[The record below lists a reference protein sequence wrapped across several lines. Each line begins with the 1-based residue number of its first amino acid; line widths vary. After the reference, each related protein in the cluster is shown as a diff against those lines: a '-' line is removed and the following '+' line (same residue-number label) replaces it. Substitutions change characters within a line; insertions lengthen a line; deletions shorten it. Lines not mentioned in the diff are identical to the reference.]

1 MIEGR
6 LFQSIQH
13 ETGSEASVE
22 EDVQGAVEVVVRDRL
37 ADHGDAFLRTGVEVL
52 CDLDGVGGDEFAVDR
67 GFLGTERHT
76 GVVEAGVG
84 EGEDKAA
91 AGFDDLAYA
100 AHQRVDLGHVHY
112 GHVADGSIE
121 AQLPEGDDL
130 LLTGGI
136 EEAVF
141 DAISMFGGA
150 RASAFEEFCT
160 EVSSDDVNPKLRH
173 AAGEDPVAAGD
184 LKHRFSG
191 LQVEQ
196 AFARG
201 TNEDALE
208 VVAVAHAIVPECRIL
223 VPDAARFFIQ
233 VNWLGSVFGCHRLCF
248 PFW

>member
-1 MIEGR
+1 MIEGW
-6 LFQSIQH
+6 LFQSIQQ
-13 ETGSEASVE
+13 EAGSEAGVE
-22 EDVQGAVEVVVRDRL
+22 EDVQGTVEVVVRDRL
-37 ADHGDAFLRTGVEVL
+37 ANHGNALLRTGVEVL

-67 GFLGTERHT
+67 GFLCTERHT

-100 AHQRVDLGHVHY
+100 AHKRVDLGHVHY
-112 GHVADGSIE
+112 RHVADGSIE

-130 LLTGGI
+130 LLAGGI

-150 RASAFEEFCT
+150 RASPFEEFCT
-160 EVSSDDVNPKLRH
+160 EVSSDDVDPKLGH

-184 LKHRFSG
+184 LEHRFSG

-196 AFARG
+196 AFTRR
-201 TNEDALE
+201 TNKDELE
-208 VVAVAHAIVPECRIL
+208 VVAVAHSVVPE
-223 VPDAARFFIQ
+223 
-233 VNWLGSVFGCHRLCF
+233 
-248 PFW
+248 

>member
-6 LFQSIQH
+6 LFQAIQH
-13 ETGSEASVE
+13 EAGSEAGVE

-37 ADHGDAFLRTGVEVL
+37 ADHGNAFLRTRVEVL
-52 CDLDGVGGDEFAVDR
+52 GDLDGVGGDEFAVDR

-91 AGFDDLAYA
+91 PGFDNLANA
-100 AHQRVDLGHVHY
+100 AHQGVDLGHVHHR
-112 GHVADGSIE
+112 HVADGSIE

-130 LLTGGI
+130 LLAGGI

-141 DAISMFGGA
+141 DAISKFGGA

-160 EVSSDDVNPKLRH
+160 EVSSDDVDPKLGR
-173 AAGEDPVAAGD
+173 AAGEDPVAASD
-184 LKHRFSG
+184 LEHRFAG

-196 AFARG
+196 AFTRR

-208 VVAVAHAIVPECRIL
+208 VVAVAHSVVPE
-223 VPDAARFFIQ
+223 
-233 VNWLGSVFGCHRLCF
+233 
-248 PFW
+248 

>member
-6 LFQSIQH
+6 LFQSIQN
-13 ETGSEASVE
+13 EAGSEAGVE
-22 EDVQGAVEVVVRDRL
+22 EDMQGTVEIVVRGRL
-37 ADHGDAFLRTGVEVL
+37 ANHGNALLRTGVEVL
-52 CDLDGVGGDEFAVDR
+52 CDLDGAGSDEFAVDR

-100 AHQRVDLGHVHY
+100 AHQGVDLGHVHY
-112 GHVADGSIE
+112 RHVADSSIE

-130 LLTGGI
+130 LLAGGI

-160 EVSSDDVNPKLRH
+160 EVSRDDVDPQLGH
-173 AAGEDPVAAGD
+173 APGKDPVAAGD
-184 LKHRFSG
+184 LEHRFAG

-201 TNEDALE
+201 TNEDVLE
-208 VVAVAHAIVPECRIL
+208 VVAVAHSGVPERGIL

-233 VNWLGSVFGCHRLCF
+233 VN
-248 PFW
+248 

>member
-1 MIEGR
+1 MRVIEGGF
-6 LFQSIQH
+6 FQSIQY
-13 ETGSEASVE
+13 EAGSEAGVE
-22 EDVQGAVEVVVRDRL
+22 EDVQGTVEVVVRDRL
-37 ADHGDAFLRTGVEVL
+37 ANHGNAFLRTRVEVL

-91 AGFDDLAYA
+91 AGFDDLANA
-100 AHQRVDLGHVHY
+100 AHQGVNLGHVHY
-112 GHVADGSIE
+112 RHVADGSIE
-121 AQLPEGDDL
+121 AQLPKGDDL
-130 LLTGGI
+130 LLAGGI

-141 DAISMFGGA
+141 DAISMFRGA
-150 RASAFEEFCT
+150 RASTFEKFFT
-160 EVSSDDVNPKLRH
+160 KVSSDDVNPKLGH

-184 LKHRFSG
+184 LEHRFARQ
-191 LQVEQ
+191 QVEQ

-208 VVAVAHAIVPECRIL
+208 VVAVAHSGVPERGIL

-233 VNWLGSVFGCHRLCF
+233 VN
-248 PFW
+248 

>member
-6 LFQSIQH
+6 VFQSIQH
-13 ETGSEASVE
+13 EVGSEAGIE

-37 ADHGDAFLRTGVEVL
+37 ADYGNAFLRAGVEIL
-52 CDLDGVGGDEFAVDR
+52 GDLDGVGGDEFAVDR

-91 AGFDDLAYA
+91 PRFDNLAYA

-112 GHVADGSIE
+112 RHVADGSIE

-130 LLTGGI
+130 LLAGGI

-150 RASAFEEFCT
+150 RASAFEELCT
-160 EVSSDDVNPKLRH
+160 EVSSDDVDPTLGH
-173 AAGEDPVAAGD
+173 AAGAEPRAA
-184 LKHRFSG
+184 
-191 LQVEQ
+191 
-196 AFARG
+196 
-201 TNEDALE
+201 
-208 VVAVAHAIVPECRIL
+208 
-223 VPDAARFFIQ
+223 
-233 VNWLGSVFGCHRLCF
+233 
-248 PFW
+248 

>member
-6 LFQSIQH
+6 LFQAIQH
-13 ETGSEASVE
+13 EVGAEAGVE
-22 EDVQGAVEVVVRDRL
+22 EDVQGTVEVVVRDRL
-37 ADHGDAFLRTGVEVL
+37 ADHGNAFLWTGVEVL

-91 AGFDDLAYA
+91 ARFDNLANA
-100 AHQRVDLGHVHY
+100 AHQRVDLCHVHY
-112 GHVADGSIE
+112 RHVADGGIE

-130 LLTGGI
+130 LLAGGI

-150 RASAFEEFCT
+150 RPSAFEEFCT
-160 EVSSDDVNPKLRH
+160 EVSSDDVDPKLGH

-184 LKHRFSG
+184 LEHRFAG

-196 AFARG
+196 AFARR
-201 TNEDALE
+201 TNEDTLE
-208 VVAVAHAIVPECRIL
+208 VVAVAHSVVPE
-223 VPDAARFFIQ
+223 
-233 VNWLGSVFGCHRLCF
+233 
-248 PFW
+248 